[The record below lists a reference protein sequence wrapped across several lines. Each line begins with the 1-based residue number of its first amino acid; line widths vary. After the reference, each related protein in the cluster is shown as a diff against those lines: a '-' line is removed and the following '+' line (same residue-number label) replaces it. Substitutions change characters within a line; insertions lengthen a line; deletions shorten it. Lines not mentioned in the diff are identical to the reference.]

1 MAASAPRPPAPRDF
15 GGSTPRPES
24 TSPST
29 AKARKNRS
37 SERSKASPLP
47 MAMAAWSVALGVFV
61 LVLMVQTPSAQTLGW
76 GLTGYVLAG
85 FVPPLLLG
93 WDSASQR
100 RGLKNPNFSAKRGY
114 QTALR
119 VIVLVGILAAI
130 FHLLTIADGLALRL
144 SEWLFTMG
152 VMTP

>member
-1 MAASAPRPPAPRDF
+1 
-15 GGSTPRPES
+15 
-24 TSPST
+24 
-29 AKARKNRS
+29 
-37 SERSKASPLP
+37 

-144 SEWLFTMG
+144 SEWLFTTG

>member
-1 MAASAPRPPAPRDF
+1 MAASAPRPPAPRGF

-24 TSPST
+24 TSPTTS
-29 AKARKNRS
+29 KARKNGS

-144 SEWLFTMG
+144 SEWLFTTG